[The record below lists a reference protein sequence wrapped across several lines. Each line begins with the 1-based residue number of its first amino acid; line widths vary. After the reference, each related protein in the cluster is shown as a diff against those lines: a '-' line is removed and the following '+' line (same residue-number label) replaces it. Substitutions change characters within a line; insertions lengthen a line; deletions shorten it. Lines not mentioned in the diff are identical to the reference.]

1 VLQADEVAAELICD
15 GFHVH
20 PGLVHAAIAA
30 KRPSRVMAITDATAV
45 AGLPPGGRAHLG
57 RQPIVAGESTALLA
71 DGTVAGSLAT
81 MDRVFQ
87 LLAGS
92 AGVSLVD
99 AATVCATTPA
109 RQLGLNGYG
118 LIAPEAIADLTVL
131 DQNLAVVQTYIGGQL
146 VYSRNTGP
154 RSIV

>member
-1 VLQADEVAAELICD
+1 
-15 GFHVH
+15 
-20 PGLVHAAIAA
+20 
-30 KRPSRVMAITDATAV
+30 MAITDATAV
-45 AGLPPGGRAHLG
+45 AGLPPGARALLG
-57 RQPIVAGESTALLA
+57 RQPIIAGESTALLA
-71 DGTVAGSLAT
+71 DGTMAGSLAT

-87 LLAGS
+87 MLGR

-118 LIAPEAIADLTVL
+118 LIAPDSTADLTVL

-146 VYSRNTGP
+146 VYARNTGA